1 MKPFW
6 KSNVATRQNEK
17 RNQKLKHLN
26 SSSTYKTM
34 LSYYFKCRKNK
45 ENKSPKVARTQCVIV
60 KNRNLLSARSKWIVK

>member
-17 RNQKLKHLN
+17 INQKLKHLN

-34 LSYYFKCRKNK
+34 LSYYFNCRKNK
-45 ENKSPKVARTQCVIV
+45 ENKSPKVARTQCVLV
-60 KNRNLLSARSKWIVK
+60 NNRNWLSAKN